1 MITCVPNFP
10 DGKVHLGYKNRLWQ
24 TDVIDGI
31 KVIRVWSYI
40 AENKGFTK
48 RILDYVSF
56 MLASFISSFFI
67 RKVDLVI
74 GTSPQFFA
82 VVSAWMVSGFKKKPF
97 IFELRDIWPESI
109 RAVGAMKDSRLLEWF
124 EKLEL
129 FLYRRA
135 DAIIAVSESFRENLV
150 KRGISCN
157 KIYIITNGVDLKKF
171 YPRQKNQAL
180 LDSLNLNGKF
190 IIGYVG
196 THGMAHSLN
205 TLLNS
210 AKILKKNIIIQKY
223 NFFFL
228 GSGAERVS

>member
-1 MITCVPNFP
+1 MCLIS

-82 VVSAWMVSGFKKKPF
+82 VVSAWMVSGFKRSLSF
-97 IFELRDIWPESI
+97 LNTDIWPESI

-196 THGMAHSLN
+196 THGMAIH
-205 TLLNS
+205 
-210 AKILKKNIIIQKY
+210 
-223 NFFFL
+223 
-228 GSGAERVS
+228 